1 MKKPKSSPRKPPKK
15 THPTPKTVDEYFA
28 RVPESSRTTLN
39 KMHATI
45 RSAVPKVRPTTQL
58 KKKSSCLGFSWL
70 CCFLKHRG
78 NSEAWSTRIIFARV
92 SPCFLIPLAATLA

>member
-1 MKKPKSSPRKPPKK
+1 MKKPKSSPRNPPKK

-45 RSAVPKVRPTTQL
+45 R
-58 KKKSSCLGFSWL
+58 F
-70 CCFLKHRG
+70 RG
-78 NSEAWSTRIIFARV
+78 PQS
-92 SPCFLIPLAATLA
+92 